1 MRDETL
7 VNAQRQAEATPLA
20 PSLALL
26 ERNLRL
32 MQLRSALA
40 ANVVAQTLP
49 REHVNLVRAAD
60 GCVTGT
66 MGEGVAARQ
75 LASLRG
81 PALEARRLADTVDL
95 KRSAL
100 VAVRGF
106 STGAHVDALSERMGR
121 NGVIIVFEPDAALL
135 RAVLER
141 VDLSSL
147 FARCNVVIVT
157 TADDT
162 GAMSDALHGLEGLV
176 AAGVAI
182 VDHPPS
188 KSRLGD
194 AGEKFAKTLLTVI
207 QAARTNVVTALVQVE
222 QTMMNYM
229 GNVHAYAMWPG
240 IADLENAAK
249 GRMAVV
255 VAAGPSLRKNVE
267 QLRDAQVRSRVVV
280 IAVQTV
286 LKQLLALGIKP
297 DFVCALDYHE
307 ISTRFYE
314 GLTARDVEGVTLVV
328 EPKASPAILQAFPG
342 DIRCV
347 GDDVLDRII
356 GPELTRPGG
365 ELPPGATVAHLC
377 YYLARYL
384 GCDPVALIGQDL
396 GFTDHQ
402 YYSPGAAI
410 HQVWAAELGE
420 FRTLETMEF
429 ERIMRMRGWL
439 RKLTGVDDRPIF
451 TDEQMHTYLLQFERD
466 FMRDTQRGLTTFDA
480 TEGGVRKQHTIIMP
494 LREALAKHARGE
506 VIKLPRAS
514 RSVAATPQRL
524 EARFVKLRSE
534 CATLKDLCER
544 TMDDLKAMREALG
557 DARRVNAI
565 VERIQPRGAMVQKID
580 AHWLVQR
587 LSQNG
592 QLKRF
597 KADREIALSVHGDQ
611 WDEHRLRIERDFINM
626 EILHAGAVRMDEL
639 LDEAIA
645 RGRGETTM
653 SRTGMRVSV
662 LDEAPPARAVAACVL
677 VDCDRSALLTRR
689 DLAEDVNGASVLS
702 RTLTRLEACD
712 QVDRIVLLTPHADR
726 VAMLLRSHRLMK
738 PTEIVEVAWSRV
750 QERLAGVKSARI
762 FQRHS
767 WRGGIGGMT
776 IFDELLEPTTLQAVM
791 EEREIDAAA
800 LVGADWI
807 ALDSARMNEVIERY
821 RGDPVQNR
829 LTFSQAAAGLCGC
842 VVDRSIVA
850 DMAKARGPW
859 ASIGAILG
867 YHPHSPKN
875 DPIAKDP
882 CVKVPVTMRDLLL
895 RCTWDDA
902 NFRAAWSRC
911 ETAGAS
917 GEQLTRRL
925 HEQLQS
931 LARDGRLV
939 PEVLEIDLKNVRED
953 QASLVLQHVRR
964 TMQTQPALAIT
975 LLSHGGEGPWRII
988 ADVART
994 MGAAVHVRFSHMAL
1008 QDGDASLTDALD
1020 LRLDA
1025 ISLDLPGDSEA
1036 TWQRACLSPARE
1048 MVWEAIQTFLDERAK
1063 RTVSLPH
1070 TWLVPRLE
1078 KRDAVLDDIDSFVD
1092 RWLLTAGACV
1102 IDPPAT
1108 ADRIEPLPV
1117 PAAVRERDAWSRLR
1131 LDMTRDVVRAA
1142 GAQRIALPAPRSTSP
1157 EHLES
1162 AI

>member
-1 MRDETL
+1 MRDETST
-7 VNAQRQAEATPLA
+7 NAQKPGAATPLE
-20 PSLALL
+20 PSLAVL

-40 ANVVAQTLP
+40 ANLVAQTLP
-49 REHVNLVRAAD
+49 LEHVSLQRAAD

-66 MGEGVAARQ
+66 MGQGANARQ

-81 PALEARRLADTVDL
+81 PALEAKRLVDTVDL

-106 STGAHVDALSERMGR
+106 AAGSHIEALSERMGR

-141 VDLSSL
+141 VDFSPL

-176 AAGVAI
+176 AAGVTI

-188 KSRLGD
+188 KSRLGE

-229 GNVHAYAMWPG
+229 GNVHAYATWPG
-240 IADLENAAK
+240 IADLESVAK
-249 GRMAVV
+249 GRAAVV

-267 QLRDAQVRSRVVV
+267 QLRDPHVRERVVV

-286 LKQLLALGIKP
+286 LKQLLAMGIKP

-314 GLTARDVEGVTLVV
+314 GLTASDVEGVTLVV

-342 DIRCV
+342 EIRCV

-356 GPELTRPGG
+356 GPELTKPAG

-384 GCDPVALIGQDL
+384 GCDPVLLIGQDL

-466 FMRDTQRGLTTFDA
+466 FMRDAQRGLVTIDA
-480 TEGGVRKQHTIIMP
+480 TEGGVRKQHTTIMP
-494 LREALAKHARGE
+494 LREALATHATGDP
-506 VIKLPRAS
+506 IKLPRAS
-514 RSVAATPQRL
+514 KSTLVTRERL
-524 EARFVKLRSE
+524 EARFSKLREE

-544 TMDDLKAMREALG
+544 TMDDLKAMREVLG
-557 DARRVNAI
+557 NANRVNAI

-597 KADREIALSVHGDQ
+597 KADREIALSAHGDQ

-626 EILHAGAVRMDEL
+626 EILHAGAVRMSEL
-639 LDEAIA
+639 LGDAIA
-645 RGRGETTM
+645 RGRGETTG

-662 LDEAPPARAVAACVL
+662 LDETPPMRSVAAML
-677 VDCDRSALLTRR
+677 WVDCDLGSLLTPRN
-689 DLAEDVNGASVLS
+689 LADTVAGTSILS
-702 RTLTRLEACD
+702 DTLQRLEACD
-712 QVDRIVLLTPHADR
+712 QVDRIILLTPHARR
-726 VAMLLRSHRLMK
+726 VAELLRTHRLLK
-738 PTEIVEVAWSRV
+738 PTEIVETSAPRV
-750 QERLAGVKSARI
+750 RERLAGVKAARI

-767 WRGGIGGMT
+767 WRGGINGLT
-776 IFDELLEPTTLQAVM
+776 IFDELFEPSTLLSTMQ
-791 EEREIDAAA
+791 ERDIDAAV
-800 LVGADWI
+800 LVGADWV
-807 ALDSARMNEVIERY
+807 ALQPTLMDEVIERY
-821 RGDPVQNR
+821 RCDPVQNR

-850 DMAKARGPW
+850 DLATARGPW
-859 ASIGAILG
+859 ATIGAILG

-882 CVKVPVTMRDLLL
+882 CVKVPVAMRDLLL
-895 RCTWDDA
+895 RCSWDDV
-902 NFRAAWSRC
+902 NFRAIWSTC
-911 ETAGAS
+911 ASAAS
-917 GEQLTRRL
+917 GAECAQQLDAAMK
-925 HEQLQS
+925 QLAQADQLIPES
-931 LARDGRLV
+931 LDIELD
-939 PEVLEIDLKNVRED
+939 DLPDAQIPVI
-953 QASLVLQHVRR
+953 VQHVRR
-964 TMQTQPALAIT
+964 LLQRQPALAVT
-975 LLSHGGEGPWRII
+975 LRAATDRGPWRNI
-988 ADVART
+988 ADVIRT
-994 MGAAVHVRFSHMAL
+994 LGAAVHLRLSYQAL
-1008 QDGDASLTDALD
+1008 TDGARPLTDALD

-1025 ISLDLPGDSEA
+1025 ISLDLPGDSQT
-1036 TWQRACLSPARE
+1036 TWDRE
-1048 MVWEAIQTFLDERAK
+1048 QITPSRESAWDAVQTFLDERAQ
-1063 RTVSLPH
+1063 RVVSVPH
-1070 TWLVPRLE
+1070 TWLVPRLM
-1078 KRDAVLDDIDSFVD
+1078 KRDAVLDDIDSFFD

-1102 IDPPAT
+1102 IDAPTVP
-1108 ADRIEPLPV
+1108 DRLEPLPV
-1117 PAAVRERDAWSRLR
+1117 PASVRVRDVWSRSTLS
-1131 LDMTRDVVRAA
+1131 TTHDVHHAA
-1142 GAQRIALPAPRSTSP
+1142 ASQRPALPGMKPAATA
-1157 EHLES
+1157 ELER